1 MVGNNRP
8 SDTNPSL
15 PDSPPPKSGPDWT
28 MTAFMDLKVAIASM
42 DGSIKTLTEKVSEL
56 KDEQAKAKSK
66 LVDVEKK
73 IYAATLIITVVIGIG
88 GFFANKAID
97 FGIDMAKRSAFSQ
110 PAPAVSPASP
120 QLPTVPSRR
129 Q

>member
-1 MVGNNRP
+1 MAGSNHL

-42 DGSIKTLTEKVSEL
+42 DGNIRTLSEKVSEL
-56 KDEQAKAKSK
+56 KDEQAKAKAK
-66 LVDVEKK
+66 LFDVEKK

-97 FGIDMAKRSAFSQ
+97 FGIDMAKRSAFAQ
-110 PAPAVSPASP
+110 QAPASP
-120 QLPTVPSRR
+120 QLQPTPSRR
-129 Q
+129 

>member
-1 MVGNNRP
+1 
-8 SDTNPSL
+8 
-15 PDSPPPKSGPDWT
+15 

-42 DGSIKTLTEKVSEL
+42 DGSIKALTEKVSDL
-56 KDEQAKAKSK
+56 KDEQAKVKAKLS
-66 LVDVEKK
+66 DVEKK
-73 IYAATLIITVVIGIG
+73 IYAATLIITVVIAIG

-110 PAPAVSPASP
+110 QAPVIAPAAPQLPPAPA
-120 QLPTVPSRR
+120 RR

>member
-1 MVGNNRP
+1 MAGNNRP

-28 MTAFMDLKVAIASM
+28 MTAFMELKVAITSM
-42 DGSIKTLTEKVSEL
+42 EGSIKTLTEKVSEL
-56 KDEQAKAKSK
+56 KDDQSKVKAK
-66 LVDVEKK
+66 LFDVEKK
-73 IYAATLIITVVIGIG
+73 IYAATLIITVVIAIG

-97 FGIDMAKRSAFSQ
+97 FGIDMAKRNAFAQ
-110 PAPAVSPASP
+110 QVPATPPAVAPQTLPAPV
-120 QLPTVPSRR
+120 R